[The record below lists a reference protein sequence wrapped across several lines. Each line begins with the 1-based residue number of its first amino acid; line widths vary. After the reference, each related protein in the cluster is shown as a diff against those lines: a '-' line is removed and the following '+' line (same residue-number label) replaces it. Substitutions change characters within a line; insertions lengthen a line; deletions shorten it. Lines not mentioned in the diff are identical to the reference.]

1 MKKQERNYSLKGI
14 IVDLISM
21 QKFLPGFLN
30 LDKDYKDIIEHF
42 ISIEY
47 SDDETPYPSIQELQA
62 KLGITYSVLRR
73 KLNQLYKD
81 MANHED
87 LGVVFSIKKVEYV
100 FRLEYFDNLAYITI
114 DYLPV
119 IPRIGEQ
126 IWFPFFK
133 EKVGTNY
140 FYVRKIDHYFE
151 DTKQS
156 INITLGYGEY
166 NLFWHLKKDEEYKKR
181 HVSWEDYRS
190 SNDYRLEESLGL
202 RH

>member
-1 MKKQERNYSLKGI
+1 MKKQERNYSSKGI

-42 ISIEY
+42 LSIDY
-47 SDDETPYPSIQELQA
+47 SDDETPYPSIQGLQA
-62 KLGITYSVLRR
+62 ELGISYSVLRR

-87 LGVVFSIKKVEYV
+87 LGVEFSIKKVEYV

-114 DYLPV
+114 DDLPV
-119 IPRIGEQ
+119 IPRVGEQ

-151 DTKQS
+151 DSKQS
-156 INITLGYGEY
+156 ISITLGYGEY
-166 NLFWHLKKDEEYKKR
+166 NLFWHLKKDEENAKG
-181 HVSWEDYRS
+181 HLSWDEYRS
-190 SNDYRLEESLGL
+190 SNDYRLKESLGL
-202 RH
+202 WR